1 MASTTGRFVWYEL
14 LTSDVRAAV
23 AYYTEVV
30 GWKAQLFDN
39 GPAPYTMWTASQGP
53 LGGVYDLPDQ
63 AKQMGAPPHWTAHVD
78 VADVDKAC
86 AKVKE
91 LGGKVYVEP
100 HDIPTVGRYG
110 VIADPQGATICVF
123 KGARPMEPHD
133 PTKAGEFCWH
143 ELMTSD
149 HAAGFEFYKTLFG
162 WEKKDE
168 FDMGPMGKYWLFGQG
183 DKTYGGMMT
192 KPADMKMP
200 PAWIYYAEVADLD
213 AAVERAKSKG
223 GKLVNGPMDV
233 PGGTRIAQLFDPQ
246 GAFFALHTTT
256 KK

>member
-1 MASTTGRFVWYEL
+1 MW
-14 LTSDVRAAV
+14 
-23 AYYTEVV
+23 V
-30 GWKAQLFDN
+30 G
-39 GPAPYTMWTASQGP
+39 SQGP
-53 LGGVYDLPDQ
+53 LGGVYDLPEP
-63 AKQMGAPPHWTAHVD
+63 AKKMGAPSHWTAHVE
-78 VADVDKAC
+78 VADADKAC
-86 AKVKE
+86 AQAKE

-123 KGARPMEPHD
+123 KPAHPMEPHD
-133 PTKAGEFCWH
+133 TTKANEFCWH

-149 HAAGFEFYKTLFG
+149 HEKGFAFYKTMFG

-200 PAWIYYAEVADLD
+200 PAWIYYVEVSDLD

-246 GAFFALHTTT
+246 GAFFALHSTT